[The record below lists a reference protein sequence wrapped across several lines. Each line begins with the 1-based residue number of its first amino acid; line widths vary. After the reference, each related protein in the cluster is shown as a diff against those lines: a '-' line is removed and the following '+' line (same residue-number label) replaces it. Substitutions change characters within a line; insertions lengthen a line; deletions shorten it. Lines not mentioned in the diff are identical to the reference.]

1 MEHKSFT
8 PENDFEK
15 PFQKRDLDFE
25 EKGASKIEESIDE
38 LKKRIKEAEAGR
50 QSFER
55 KREVQSFER
64 KREVEKET
72 EKEKMIK
79 QEIREY
85 IKTMQAVPHPSLPL
99 SQRDEAD
106 EIAALEPT
114 EQIEALIALVFE
126 KGLKEAVDIVNKLN
140 NPALLD
146 AFHDGLVDCFY
157 EELKKRKII

>member
-25 EKGASKIEESIDE
+25 VSKIEESIDE
-38 LKKRIKEAEAGR
+38 LKKRIKEAEAGA
-50 QSFER
+50 
-55 KREVQSFER
+55 QSFER

-85 IKTMQAVPHPSLPL
+85 IKTMQAVPHPSLP
-99 SQRDEAD
+99 
-106 EIAALEPT
+106 
-114 EQIEALIALVFE
+114 
-126 KGLKEAVDIVNKLN
+126 
-140 NPALLD
+140 
-146 AFHDGLVDCFY
+146 CFGF
-157 EELKKRKII
+157 

>member
-15 PFQKRDLDFE
+15 PFQKRELDFE

-50 QSFER
+50 
-55 KREVQSFER
+55 QSFER

>member
-50 QSFER
+50 
-55 KREVQSFER
+55 QSFER